1 MYLNNLFVPRGSDRG
16 ILKILVMQING
27 TNGAM
32 LISTTLSFIGV
43 GASEGDYGIYVLPP
57 DHIIELAVLTVFIC
71 EVD

>member
-1 MYLNNLFVPRGSDRG
+1 
-16 ILKILVMQING
+16 MQING

-57 DHIIELAVLTVFIC
+57 DHIIDLPLTLVKLIEWFWRELGAFR
-71 EVD
+71 E

>member
-1 MYLNNLFVPRGSDRG
+1 
-16 ILKILVMQING
+16 MQING

-57 DHIIELAVLTVFIC
+57 DHILIFLLDTLVKLI
-71 EVD
+71 D

>member
-1 MYLNNLFVPRGSDRG
+1 
-16 ILKILVMQING
+16 MQING

-57 DHIIELAVLTVFIC
+57 DHIIDLPLTC